1 MSKYPRKDE
10 NGNTVWACCE
20 SSIGPECGHKTVD
33 KRYRVAT
40 YSYACTAYVRT
51 TLRRALAL
59 QSTDN
64 VWVGTEYVN
73 TARGM
78 VGVLGWSEILPDE
91 QTWELTK
98 LELMTIRRA
107 LEWRESKSVYLHNSQ
122 ILRDEWANITNE
134 ISRVLRDI
142 WHSEGK
148 YWM

>member
-1 MSKYPRKDE
+1 MNQE
-10 NGNTVWACCE
+10 
-20 SSIGPECGHKTVD
+20 D
-33 KRYRVAT
+33 KRYTVAT

-64 VWVGTEYVN
+64 VWSGTEYVN

-78 VGVLGWSEILPDE
+78 VGATGWSEILPDE

-98 LELMTIRRA
+98 LEIMTIHRA
-107 LEWRESKSVYLHNSQ
+107 LEWRESRPAYLRSSQ
-122 ILRDEWANITNE
+122 LIRDHWKNITNE
-134 ISRVLRDI
+134 ITRVLRSI
-142 WHSEGK
+142 WHSEGR